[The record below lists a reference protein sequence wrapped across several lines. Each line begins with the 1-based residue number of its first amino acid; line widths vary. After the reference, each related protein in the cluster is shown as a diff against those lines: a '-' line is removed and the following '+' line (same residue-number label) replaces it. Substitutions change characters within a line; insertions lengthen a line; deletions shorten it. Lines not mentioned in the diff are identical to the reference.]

1 MTPMTPQRYSED
13 VAKQILKQAVA
24 LEPTQH
30 DFSRDE
36 LLSMADELDIPRE
49 QVLAAEQ
56 KWLAGQQVDEERLA
70 FKQHRQQEFRNHLAS
85 YVMVN
90 IFLLL
95 INIFTGGSWWFY
107 WVLLSWG
114 LGLAMH
120 AWRTYQSGGEEYEK
134 EFEEWRVKRLTTG
147 TK

>member
-1 MTPMTPQRYSED
+1 MTPQRYSEE
-13 VAKQILKQAVA
+13 VAKQILKQAVT
-24 LEPTQH
+24 LESTQS

-36 LLSMADELDIPRE
+36 LMAMAEELDIPRE

-56 KWLAGQQVDEERLA
+56 KWLAETQVDEERLA
-70 FKQHRQQEFRNHLAS
+70 FEQHRQQEFRNHLAS

-107 WVLLSWG
+107 WVLLGWG

-120 AWRTYQSGGEEYEK
+120 AWRTYQTAGQAYEE
-134 EFEEWRVKRLTTG
+134 EFEEWRMKRLGTG